1 MKTIFFNEVEN
12 TQELARNKFNG
23 ESLLVIAKTQSQGR
37 GRKGSEWENADQ
49 SLACSLAFV
58 REKDGV
64 GDSLLPLIA
73 SYVFTCLHEDR
84 EINLKW
90 PNDLI
95 FGEKKVGGVMIE
107 KFEDIYVAGLGV
119 NYYWKTPGILSAG
132 SLFKEEISFDE
143 INKTAELWASKFLN
157 TIQKSEFDLQH
168 YKLKCTTIDKLVEYP
183 DGRGWVKDINE
194 DGSLKVEKED
204 GRIISIYESMISEVS
219 L

>member
-1 MKTIFFNEVEN
+1 MKTFFFDEVEN

-23 ESLLVIAKTQSQGR
+23 DSLLVIAKSQSQGR

-49 SLACSLAFV
+49 SLACSLAFT
-58 REKDGV
+58 REKNGV
-64 GDSLLPLIA
+64 EESLLPLIA
-73 SYVFTCLHEDR
+73 SYLFTCLYEDR

-107 KFEDIYVAGLGV
+107 KFGDIYVAGLGV
-119 NYYWKTPGILSAG
+119 NYYWRSPSVLSAG
-132 SLFKEEISFDE
+132 ALFEEEISFDE
-143 INKTAELWASKFLN
+143 INKKAESWANKFLN
-157 TIQKSEFDLQH
+157 TIQQSGFNLQH
-168 YKLKCTTIDKLVEYP
+168 YKVKCSTIDKLVEYP
-183 DGRGWVKDINE
+183 DGRGWAKDINE

-204 GRIISIYESMISEVS
+204 GSIISIYESMISEVS